1 MDYATKKDIER
12 ANTLGDHLGATNLSR
27 VKIARGKAS
36 SMAKAI
42 KDRNK
47 ILGRLEAVADQWGFD
62 YDVLL
67 PFMKKCIELY
77 PDSIYSEAYNS
88 GLDDSLYLRWK
99 ITVPFGISRKQIF
112 EKATLKDREGV
123 TIIGAPYK
131 YDSVALIIYNTRL
144 GK

>member
-27 VKIARGKAS
+27 VKLARGKAS

-47 ILGRLEAVADQWGFD
+47 ILGRLEAVADAWGFD
-62 YDVLL
+62 YDVLW

-77 PDSIYSEAYNS
+77 PDSIYSEAYKL
-88 GLDDSLYLRWK
+88 GHETSLYLRWK
-99 ITVPFGISRKQIF
+99 ITVPFDISRKQIF
-112 EKATLKDREGV
+112 EKATLKEREGV
-123 TIIGAPYK
+123 TILGAPYK

-144 GK
+144 K